1 VSRGR
6 DRARFRAALG
16 GHALDRTYTV
26 YCMAQV
32 AGVVLAGGRSS
43 RMGTPKSAL
52 EWHGSTLLRHVTGVV
67 GRAVDGPVIVVRAP
81 GQDLPELDAQVRVE
95 EDPEEGRGPM
105 QGLAVGLSAAAP
117 FSALAF
123 VCSTDLPF
131 LHSAF
136 VSAVMRAFEMDAAR
150 APGGPRTDVVLPFV
164 RGYRQPMAAG
174 YRTDLAPRIDA
185 LLERGRLRPMHLFEE
200 CNVRHLDESVLL
212 ADRRLAAADPDL
224 DSVVNVNEPDDY
236 AAARSKPAPEVVVQ
250 RYGVLATRGGGR
262 GPVTIR
268 AASIGAA
275 AEQVGL
281 SLDGHVLAAVNGD
294 QIRGDGSHP
303 LLAGDTVA
311 FISADAGG

>member
-1 VSRGR
+1 M
-6 DRARFRAALG
+6 G

-67 GRAVDGPVIVVRAP
+67 ARAVDGPVVVVRAP
-81 GQDLPELDAQVRVE
+81 GQDLPELDESVRVE

-105 QGLAVGLSAAAP
+105 QGLAVGLSAAAG
-117 FSALAF
+117 SCERAF

-136 VSAVMRAFEMDAAR
+136 VRAVMRAFDDGP
-150 APGGPRTDVVLPFV
+150 PGPEGTRTDVVLPFV

-174 YRTDLAPRIDA
+174 YRTDLAPRIEA
-185 LLERGRLRPMHLFEE
+185 LLEQGRLRPMHLFEE
-200 CNVRHLDESVLL
+200 CNVKQVDESVLL

-236 AAARSKPAPEVVVQ
+236 AAARSRPAPEVVVQ
-250 RYGVLATRGGGR
+250 RYGVLATREGAR

-275 AEQVGL
+275 AEQLGL
-281 SLDGHVLAAVNGD
+281 ALDGHVLAAVNGD